1 MAGLFEQIVREAGEG
16 LAELLPEEAA
26 NWEPVPTIVVIGGID
41 IRRIE
46 VQIPGVIAITVGSRG
61 PVVAVAAS
69 IVERTIIVVAREQK
83 QHSRRKDVYE
93 EGTIGVLGFLW
104 SILYEKVIQLVLI
117 YNIRVPL
124 LPEDTSERMI

>member
-1 MAGLFEQIVREAGEG
+1 MGISILNLVWTGQLVLKAMAGFFEQIVREAGEG
-16 LAELLPEEAA
+16 LAELLSNEAA
-26 NWEPVPTIVVIGGID
+26 DREPDTTIVVIGGIHV
-41 IRRIE
+41 RRIE

-93 EGTIGVLGFLW
+93 EGTIGVLGFL
-104 SILYEKVIQLVLI
+104 
-117 YNIRVPL
+117 
-124 LPEDTSERMI
+124 

>member
-46 VQIPGVIAITVGSRG
+46 VQIPGVITITVGSRG

-69 IVERTIIVVAREQK
+69 IVERTIVVVAREQK
-83 QHSRRKDVYE
+83 QHSRCDVHMKKDAIVILEYP
-93 EGTIGVLGFLW
+93 GGALYVKVVQLIFLW
-104 SILYEKVIQLVLI
+104 I
-117 YNIRVPL
+117 
-124 LPEDTSERMI
+124 